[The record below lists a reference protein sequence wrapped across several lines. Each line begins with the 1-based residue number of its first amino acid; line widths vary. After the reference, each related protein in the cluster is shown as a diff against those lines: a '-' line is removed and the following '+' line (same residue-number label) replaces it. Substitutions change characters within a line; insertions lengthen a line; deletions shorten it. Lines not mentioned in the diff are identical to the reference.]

1 MAEDCEDQVCIRMVS
16 KRNVRRR
23 RQSSDSSEDEID
35 TDVTRSTLED
45 MRELQKLRKRP
56 EGVSAV
62 GLAVGKKVKK
72 EVDGVDEIDPYKLK
86 HGGFIDMKKI
96 KDRNRDR
103 TDEDENRDVTDM
115 GVTFSAE
122 TNRRDEDADMQKYIE
137 QQMALRLLGDQTA
150 AEQGE
155 GLPPLDDAML
165 AVSEHLRASHA
176 KKSEDMLSNQMLS
189 GIPEV
194 DLGIDAKIN
203 NIELTELAR
212 KKLIEERKKK
222 KEKPSQFVPT
232 NVAVNFVQHKR
243 LHRRSMKEVNLDEQ
257 LIVLVQDHPELYDI
271 GSKSYKDVQRRDHV
285 WSEIGEILGK
295 TGRYCKAHWT
305 NLRDSFNKYLKK
317 MKDQKRSGSKAT
329 KVREY
334 RYAQQLSFLLPFL
347 QTRPTS
353 SNVTATESS
362 DEEAESVGSTAR
374 SVSPSDSSMA
384 SATPLPPPLPTTV
397 VDRCETPSPCVSTI
411 VCKTCKRK
419 WADGDV
425 SKIIHFLHQRQ
436 EVEEKKKSDIETF
449 FYSMGQTCQKMQPK
463 YQRLFKRKVFD
474 ALCAVEDGIEQSS
487 EMTIPHS
494 NFVNPPSAH
503 LLNTPSL
510 PQVLCYQQYTAS
522 DEGEYI
528 E

>member
-243 LHRRSMKEVNLDEQ
+243 C
-257 LIVLVQDHPELYDI
+257 
-271 GSKSYKDVQRRDHV
+271 
-285 WSEIGEILGK
+285 
-295 TGRYCKAHWT
+295 RYCKAHWT

>member
-243 LHRRSMKEVNLDEQ
+243 FNIEEQATLAKKVEPVKQRPLVVGDADPASDQSKRDWKGGSGKE
-257 LIVLVQDHPELYDI
+257 P
-271 GSKSYKDVQRRDHV
+271 S
-285 WSEIGEILGK
+285 GK
-295 TGRYCKAHWT
+295 R
-305 NLRDSFNKYLKK
+305 NVE
-317 MKDQKRSGSKAT
+317 KAT
-329 KVREY
+329 DDYHFEKFKKHMR
-334 RYAQQLSFLLPFL
+334 RY
-347 QTRPTS
+347 
-353 SNVTATESS
+353 
-362 DEEAESVGSTAR
+362 
-374 SVSPSDSSMA
+374 
-384 SATPLPPPLPTTV
+384 
-397 VDRCETPSPCVSTI
+397 
-411 VCKTCKRK
+411 
-419 WADGDV
+419 
-425 SKIIHFLHQRQ
+425 
-436 EVEEKKKSDIETF
+436 
-449 FYSMGQTCQKMQPK
+449 
-463 YQRLFKRKVFD
+463 
-474 ALCAVEDGIEQSS
+474 
-487 EMTIPHS
+487 
-494 NFVNPPSAH
+494 
-503 LLNTPSL
+503 
-510 PQVLCYQQYTAS
+510 
-522 DEGEYI
+522 
-528 E
+528 